1 MRGGSQRKKSVFH
14 ARGLANSLNMHA
26 TGGGAALRRA
36 RGREGDFRP
45 TVFLNYPAVDD
56 LIARAGPP
64 RNGRETFEPSTP
76 GELSPRLNTR
86 LNTVEYAY
94 DSGRGTRVREI
105 MLVRSIIPRQTP
117 LDKQQPRRRRV
128 QRNVVVTDGH
138 VRYFLIGVIV
148 NCARLS
154 PPYTHR
160 CDTLYHHGEMFDR

>member
-1 MRGGSQRKKSVFH
+1 MRPV
-14 ARGLANSLNMHA
+14 
-26 TGGGAALRRA
+26 GAAL

-56 LIARAGPP
+56 LIARTGPP
-64 RNGRETFEPSTP
+64 RNGRETFEPSTL

-117 LDKQQPRRRRV
+117 LDKQ
-128 QRNVVVTDGH
+128 H
-138 VRYFLIGVIV
+138 SVRKH
-148 NCARLS
+148 A
-154 PPYTHR
+154 
-160 CDTLYHHGEMFDR
+160 

>member
-1 MRGGSQRKKSVFH
+1 
-14 ARGLANSLNMHA
+14 MHA
-26 TGGGAALRRA
+26 TGGAAL

-56 LIARAGPP
+56 LIARTGPP
-64 RNGRETFEPSTP
+64 RNGRETFEPSTL

-117 LDKQQPRRRRV
+117 LDKQ
-128 QRNVVVTDGH
+128 H
-138 VRYFLIGVIV
+138 SVRKHAWL
-148 NCARLS
+148 NLSSTRLLQS
-154 PPYTHR
+154 T
-160 CDTLYHHGEMFDR
+160 DTLGIFTGSVSYVNILLQTTHYKK

>member
-1 MRGGSQRKKSVFH
+1 
-14 ARGLANSLNMHA
+14 MHA
-26 TGGGAALRRA
+26 TGGAAL

-64 RNGRETFEPSTP
+64 RNGRETFEPSTL

-117 LDKQQPRRRRV
+117 LDKQQSVRKRAWLNLSSTRLLRS
-128 QRNVVVTDGH
+128 TDMLNF
-138 VRYFLIGVIV
+138 FLEYITKHNKHSIT
-148 NCARLS
+148 NDRL
-154 PPYTHR
+154 
-160 CDTLYHHGEMFDR
+160 